1 LSDHAP
7 TVGNLTCPPRPPT
20 TPIEEAHMDTLVPFL
35 VWTAFILC
43 VFALAAWIGDT
54 FFLRE
59 DDEDD
64 SS

>member
-1 LSDHAP
+1 
-7 TVGNLTCPPRPPT
+7 
-20 TPIEEAHMDTLVPFL
+20 MDTLIPFL
-35 VWTAFILC
+35 VWTAFIFGI
-43 VFALAAWIGDT
+43 FALAAWIGDT